1 MALLRRVNQKA
12 KADKNT
18 GFGINANSYGGRFI
32 NKDGTANIEKRGM
45 HVLHRISWYHTMI
58 DMPAWRF
65 MLIILAFYVG
75 INFIFASIYY
85 GIGIEHLDGI
95 TSSDS
100 EWIKFG
106 QAYFFSAQ
114 TFTTVG
120 YGHISP
126 TGFLTSAL
134 SAAEALIGLLSFAIA
149 TGLFFGR
156 FSKPTAFLKFSHNAV
171 IAPYGEITGLMIRL
185 TPFKNTNFTD
195 AEAKITLGMS
205 VEENGKLVNKFYS
218 LDLEMEKINALSL
231 SWTLVHPINEESPL
245 FQFTKDDFANTNGEI
260 VVFVKTFDD
269 MFSNTVAIRTS
280 YTFEEVIYGA
290 KFEPMYTRSN
300 DNSKTVLNL
309 DKLNSYDSVSLG

>member
-12 KADKNT
+12 KADENT
-18 GFGINANSYGGRFI
+18 GFGTNANSYGGRFI
-32 NKDGTANIEKRGM
+32 NNNGTANIEKRGM
-45 HVLHRISWYHTMI
+45 HVLRRISWYHTMI
-58 DMPAWRF
+58 DMPIWRF
-65 MLIILAFYVG
+65 MLIILSFYVG
-75 INFIFASIYY
+75 INFVFASIYY
-85 GIGIEHLDGI
+85 GIGVEHLDGI
-95 TSSDS
+95 AGSDS
-100 EWIKFG
+100 EWVKFG

-156 FSKPTAFLKFSHNAV
+156 FSRPTAFLKFSHNAV
-171 IAPYGEITGLMIRL
+171 IAPYGEISGLMIRL

-205 VEENGKLVNKFYS
+205 VEENGKLVNKFYA
-218 LDLEMEKINALSL
+218 LDLELEKINALSL
-231 SWTLVHPINEESPL
+231 SWTLVHPITEDSPL
-245 FQFTKDDFANTNGEI
+245 FQFTKDDFANNNGEI

-280 YTFEEVIYGA
+280 YTFDEVIYGA
-290 KFEPMYTRSN
+290 KFEPMYTRSV

-309 DKLNSYDSVSLG
+309 DKLNSYDKVTLG